1 MYADYQYYSDN
12 LKLSKLKE
20 QEYYE
25 YAEKASAYI
34 DYITLGRAISYK
46 DNDNVKKC
54 CCYIAEIFKRY
65 KAGKVISS
73 EKSGNW
79 SASYNNTS
87 KASELSECVK
97 IYLAPLGLL
106 YRGIG

>member
-46 DNDNVKKC
+46 DNDNLKK
-54 CCYIAEIFKRY
+54 
-65 KAGKVISS
+65 
-73 EKSGNW
+73 
-79 SASYNNTS
+79 
-87 KASELSECVK
+87 
-97 IYLAPLGLL
+97 
-106 YRGIG
+106 